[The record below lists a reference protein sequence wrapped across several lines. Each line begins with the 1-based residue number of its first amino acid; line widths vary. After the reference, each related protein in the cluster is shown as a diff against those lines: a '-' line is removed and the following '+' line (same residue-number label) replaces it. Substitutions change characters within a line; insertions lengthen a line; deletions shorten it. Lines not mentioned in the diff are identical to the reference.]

1 MESFRQTL
9 KELEELN
16 NEINES
22 RLAKMDWIKLGLFK
36 KKYKKFKK
44 NYLEYS
50 FHGSRTNNITV
61 IKFYKVLIRFVKFE
75 HSLKNNNCDFNI
87 LKSLFR

>member
-22 RLAKMDWIKLGLFK
+22 RLVKMDWIKLGLFK
-36 KKYKKFKK
+36 KKYKTQ
-44 NYLEYS
+44 S
-50 FHGSRTNNITV
+50 
-61 IKFYKVLIRFVKFE
+61 
-75 HSLKNNNCDFNI
+75 KNNQRNN
-87 LKSLFR
+87 RQTR